1 MTIDRTLAISSRI
14 VLQMSHDHR
23 SIALVIV
30 APVMVMALVGF
41 SFSDQ
46 EEMLNRIAPALIGTF
61 ALFFTFILTGVSFL
75 RERTQGT
82 LERLLL
88 TPVGRGDIL
97 FGYLLGF
104 IPFAVLQSTVIL
116 VFTVL
121 VLPIH
126 YQGAL
131 WQAAVVL
138 LVLVV
143 VAVNLGIFVSTFAK
157 NEFQVVQFIPLVL
170 APQIFLSGIILP
182 TDQMPSYFQ
191 AVARVIPLR
200 YGVDGLQGIMLEGG
214 DISDIAGEIVVL
226 CVFAVGLLLLAGLT
240 LRRS

>member
-1 MTIDRTLAISSRI
+1 MC
-14 VLQMSHDHR
+14 HDHR

-46 EEMLNRIAPALIGTF
+46 VEMLNRIAPALIGTF

-82 LERLLL
+82 LERLLV

-104 IPFAVLQSTVIL
+104 IPFAAVQSAVIL
-116 VFTVL
+116 AFTVL

-131 WQAAVVL
+131 WQAAIVL
-138 LVLVV
+138 LVLVI

-182 TDQMPSYFQ
+182 TDQMPSYSSSVRSGW
-191 AVARVIPLR
+191 APRHHVERWRHIRYRGRNSSPLCICYRTVVACKSHTSPKLKTFH
-200 YGVDGLQGIMLEGG
+200 GNG
-214 DISDIAGEIVVL
+214 SSWS
-226 CVFAVGLLLLAGLT
+226 LLLL
-240 LRRS
+240 